1 MAADIKKIIS
11 NLFEFYDFRNKT
23 VISVGAGGG
32 QMVEYGRP
40 ARQVYAVDNSREAL
54 AALQQKLA
62 GSGLE
67 DKFTL
72 VHCDFSSCDLNAD
85 VLVFEFC
92 LHEMP
97 DPAAAIAHAGKLAG
111 DILVLDH
118 WPGSEWAFCVSE
130 EEKVARS
137 WEALNSVHPRK
148 IAMYEAVQF
157 FGDYEELYR
166 KVLPMGDVSIR
177 RIRPFVG
184 RTDFTIPMSY
194 GFALL

>member
-1 MAADIKKIIS
+1 MATDIKKIIG
-11 NLFEFYDFRNKT
+11 NLLAFYDFPNKT

-40 ARQVYAVDNSREAL
+40 ARRVFAVDNSREAL
-54 AALQQKLA
+54 AALQQRLA

-67 DKFTL
+67 KKFSL

-85 VLVFEFC
+85 VLAFEFC

-97 DPAAAIAHAGKLAG
+97 DPAAAIAHARKLAG

-137 WEALNSVHPRK
+137 WEALNSIQPRK
-148 IAMYEAVQF
+148 TVMYETVQF
-157 FGDYEELYR
+157 FKDYEELYR
-166 KVLPMGDVSIR
+166 KVLPMGDVSIG
-177 RIRPFVG
+177 RIRPFIG